1 MEITD
6 AELDALVEGKPKLK
20 RKGGQRVPEKIFD
33 KALELIALGHSQT
46 SAARELGISWTTIR
60 SKVDR
65 DPDYAKRF
73 DDANEASIQVLE
85 DECRRRATNGSD
97 LLLIFLLKA
106 RRPNVYRDN
115 VRHEHEGRVDLR
127 LQVAAE
133 EFERRFA
140 DRAERVRAIEATGL
154 RDS

>member
-1 MEITD
+1 MASTD
-6 AELDALVEGKPKLK
+6 GTKQVVRK
-20 RKGGQRVPEKIFD
+20 RKRGQRVPEHVFQRAI
-33 KALELIALGHSQT
+33 ELIEQGHSQT
-46 SAARELGISWTTIR
+46 SAAAELGIHHTTIAR
-60 SKVDR
+60 KIQADAE
-65 DPDYAKRF
+65 YAKRF
-73 DDANEASIQVLE
+73 DEANEASIQLLE
-85 DECRRRATNGSD
+85 DEARRRAMNGSD
-97 LLLIFLLKA
+97 LLTIFLLKA

-115 VRHEHEGRVDLR
+115 VKHEHEGRVDLR